1 MKHLP
6 TRDARRNARVCALA
20 AAFHPAPVALE
31 LVREAVLQTAR
42 TPARWIARGAAPERA
57 LELVRVVALT
67 VVPVAAGLV
76 PMTAQEAVKGI
87 V

>member
-6 TRDARRNARVCALA
+6 TRDARRNVRVCALA
-20 AAFHPAPVALE
+20 AAFHPAPV
-31 LVREAVLQTAR
+31 
-42 TPARWIARGAAPERA
+42 A